1 MLVGIYVRDRLSTYV
16 FHNMSSSCG
25 GVNLYSFCLPISAM
39 SLFEMTTHY
48 ICVVWVCIYLCSNG
62 LLYDWD

>member
-1 MLVGIYVRDRLSTYV
+1 MLEIGFQHMCSTICLLLVGGKFLFILSSYECNV
-16 FHNMSSSCG
+16 S
-25 GVNLYSFCLPISAM
+25 V
-39 SLFEMTTHY
+39 EVTTHY